1 MDEDGQTYMDFP
13 APLNNLSEIQR
24 MVLERYTE
32 TVSFAKNE
40 VIFMSGQE
48 VDGCY
53 IIDEGLVRIE
63 SDQKNSDPDDQDD
76 ILAFLETGTFLGELS
91 LLDRLPRSASAYAHT
106 TVTTRKI
113 STTAFE
119 TIVKEFPQIG
129 VDLITALGRAASMK
143 LRSTTERLDN
153 LIGSRSD
160 SVVEEMITN
169 AETAQLELL
178 SWSEVQ
184 IDALLRDL
192 AYAVASQAEELAR
205 LAVEETGIGNI
216 KDKTLKN
223 QIASIGVYE
232 TLSGQT
238 GYGEMEHDDLRH
250 TIDIASPI
258 GIIFGLV
265 PVTNP
270 TSTFIFKT
278 LIALK
283 ARNAII
289 LSPNRKTLKACN
301 AVGAIIH
308 DVLRQHR
315 APVDSVQWIAERN
328 TRKRVVTFMSHKKVG
343 LVLATGGPSVVK
355 AAYSSGNPAIGV
367 GSGNAPALICADAD
381 IDHAAHSV
389 VMSKSFDNGLICG
402 SEHNLVVVDAIYDA
416 FVKALIQAGAAVL
429 DEDEAL
435 HFSYHVINPQMNI
448 FKEEFIGKDA
458 HYIAEIAG
466 IKRDY
471 AIRLIIVPVR
481 HVTTDSPFSAEKMIP
496 ILSLFRVADETAG
509 FDVCQQLLR
518 IDGTGHTAIIHT
530 KDEAMAQRYG
540 MSMPVS
546 RILVNSPGA
555 HGVVGMTT
563 GLVPSLTL
571 GCGTFGHT
579 STTDNVTYTH
589 MMNVKRLAYYSPT
602 RFEVVSG
609 TIQG

>member
-1 MDEDGQTYMDFP
+1 MNFP
-13 APLNNLSEIQR
+13 APLHNLSEIQR
-24 MVLERYTE
+24 MVLERYIE
-32 TVSFAKNE
+32 TANFTKGQ
-40 VIFMSGQE
+40 VIFLSNQE
-48 VDGCY
+48 ADGCY

-63 SDQKNSDPDDQDD
+63 SDQKNNDPDDQDD
-76 ILAFLETGTFLGELS
+76 ILAFLEAGTFLGELS
-91 LLDRLPRSASAYAHT
+91 LLDRMPRSASAYAHT
-106 TVTTRKI
+106 DVKTRKI
-113 STTAFE
+113 STVAFE
-119 TIVKEFPQIG
+119 AIVKDFPQIG

-153 LIGSRSD
+153 LISSRSD
-160 SVVEEMITN
+160 SVVDEMIAK
-169 AETAQLELL
+169 AEVAQRQLL
-178 SWSEVQ
+178 TWTETQ

-192 AYAVASQAEELAR
+192 AYAIASHAEELAR

-238 GYGEMEHDDLRH
+238 GYGQIEHDNARGI
-250 TIDIASPI
+250 IDIASPV
-258 GIIFGLV
+258 GIVFGLV

-283 ARNAII
+283 ARNAIV
-289 LSPNRKTLKACN
+289 LSPNRKTLTACN

-308 DVLRQHR
+308 EVLRQHN
-315 APVDSVQWIAERN
+315 APTDIVQWITERN

-381 IDHAAHSV
+381 LHHAAQSV

-402 SEHNLVVVDAIYDA
+402 SEHNLVVVDPVYDA
-416 FVKALIQAGAAVL
+416 FVDGLIQAGAAVL
-429 DEDEAL
+429 DEDESL
-435 HFSYHVINPQMNI
+435 RFSYHVINDQMNV
-448 FKEEFIGKDA
+448 FKEEFIGKDPD
-458 HYIAEIAG
+458 YIAEKAG

-471 AIRLIIVPVR
+471 PIRLIIVPVSK
-481 HVTTDSPFSAEKMIP
+481 VTYDSPFSAEKMIP
-496 ILSLFRVADETAG
+496 VLSLFRVADEPAG
-509 FDVCQQLLR
+509 FEICQQLLK

-530 KDEAMAQRYG
+530 QNEATIQQYG
-540 MSMPVS
+540 MLMPVS

-589 MMNVKRLAYYSPT
+589 MMNVKRLAYYSPS
-602 RFEVVSG
+602 RFELVSG
-609 TIQG
+609 AAQAQN

>member
-1 MDEDGQTYMDFP
+1 MDFP
-13 APLNNLSEIQR
+13 APLHNLSEIQR

-32 TVSFAKNE
+32 TASFTKNE
-40 VIFMSGQE
+40 VIFLAGQE

-76 ILAFLETGTFLGELS
+76 ILAFLEAGTFLGELG

-106 TVTTRKI
+106 AVKARKI

-153 LIGSRSD
+153 LIGSRTD
-160 SVVEEMITN
+160 TVVEEVITK
-169 AETAQLELL
+169 AEIAQRQLL
-178 SWSEVQ
+178 TWSETQ
-184 IDALLRDL
+184 IDALLYDL
-192 AYAVASQAEELAR
+192 ARAVAGQAEELAQM
-205 LAVEETGIGNI
+205 AVQETGIGNV

-223 QIASIGVYE
+223 QIASMGVYE
-232 TLSGQT
+232 TISGRT
-238 GYGEMEHDDLRH
+238 GYGELSHNDSLH
-250 TIDIASPI
+250 TVDIASPI
-258 GIIFGLV
+258 GIVFGLV

-289 LSPNRKTLKACN
+289 LSPNRKALKSCK
-301 AVGAIIH
+301 AVGEIIQE
-308 DVLRQHR
+308 VLRQHN
-315 APVDSVQWIAERN
+315 APQDIVQWINERN
-328 TRKRVVTFMSHKKVG
+328 TRKQVVTFMSHRKVG

-381 IDHAAHSV
+381 IQHAAHSV

-402 SEHNLVVVDAIYDA
+402 SEHNLVVVNSVYGS
-416 FVKALIQAGAAVL
+416 FVESLTQAGAAVL
-429 DEDEAL
+429 NEDEAL
-435 HFSYHVINPQMNI
+435 HFSYHIINSQMNV
-448 FKEEFIGKDA
+448 FKEEFIGKDPD
-458 HYIAEIAG
+458 YIAEKAG

-471 AIRLIIVPVR
+471 PIRLIIVPVR
-481 HVTTDSPFSAEKMIP
+481 HVSSENPLCAEKMLP
-496 ILSLFRVADETAG
+496 VLSLFQVADESEG
-509 FDVCQQLLR
+509 FDLCQALLR

-530 KDEAMAQRYG
+530 QNEQTTQRY
-540 MSMPVS
+540 SIAMPVS

-602 RFEVVSG
+602 RFELVVG
-609 TIQG
+609 AKQG

>member
-1 MDEDGQTYMDFP
+1 MDFP

-24 MVLERYTE
+24 MVLERYVE
-32 TVSFAKNE
+32 HVSFTKND
-40 VIFMSGQE
+40 VIFLSGQE

-76 ILAFLETGTFLGELS
+76 ILAFLESGMFLGELG

-106 TVTTRKI
+106 AVKARKI
-113 STTAFE
+113 STSAFE

-160 SVVEEMITN
+160 SVVEEMIAK
-169 AETAQLELL
+169 AEAAQRTIL
-178 SWSEVQ
+178 SWSEAQ

-192 AYAVASQAEELAR
+192 AYAVASQAEMLAQ
-205 LAVEETGIGNI
+205 LAVEETGIGNV

-232 TLSGQT
+232 TISGQT
-238 GYGEMEHDDLRH
+238 GYGQLEQDEVRQ
-250 TIDIASPI
+250 IVDIASPI

-283 ARNAII
+283 ARNAIV

-308 DVLRQHR
+308 EVLRQHN
-315 APVDSVQWIAERN
+315 APIDIVQWIAERN

-381 IDHAAHSV
+381 IAHAAHSV

-402 SEHNLVVVDAIYDA
+402 SEHNLVAVNAIYDP
-416 FVKALIQAGAAVL
+416 FVSGLIQCGAAVL
-429 DEDEAL
+429 NEDEAL
-435 HFSYHVINPQMNI
+435 HFSYHIIDSQMNV

-458 HYIAEIAG
+458 QYIAEKAG

-471 AIRLIIVPVR
+471 PIRLIVVPVQ
-481 HVTTDSPFSAEKMIP
+481 HVSSDSPFSAEKMIP
-496 ILSLFRVADETAG
+496 VLSLFRVDDETAG
-509 FDVCQQLLR
+509 FEICQQLLQ
-518 IDGTGHTAIIHT
+518 IDGSGHTAIIHT
-530 KDEAMAQRYG
+530 HDETLARRYG
-540 MSMPVS
+540 LTMPVS

-589 MMNVKRLAYYSPT
+589 MMNVKRLAYYAPS
-602 RFEVVSG
+602 RFEAVSG
-609 TIQG
+609 TALAEPVQP